1 MAKAKSEDQ
10 EPDFSG
16 LDDLPDEPVEA
27 PPQIEAEPEA
37 PESEEPETPGQPEAR
52 AEEPQEA
59 DPILEVGGI
68 SRKRSEWQKFLQD
81 SETWRNQA
89 SHFQGKYTDLLEQV
103 RGAKQQPTE
112 TESLQRGPTLDQI
125 RAYYAPVVRQIV
137 EKKPIGE
144 EWSVHGETWP
154 EVTADM
160 LYERD
165 RAHARMDRQDQEI
178 AALKAERQE
187 RITHDQEV
195 AFSGARQTFNDAL
208 DAMAGEEQFAS
219 FADAKARDGYRDYFI
234 ENFGH
239 LPLEKLTPDFVR
251 KQAVAYLAPAFE
263 QAIKAAQTKP
273 KPTRRNAAGEGSAA
287 RPSGRSVETDLEKAF
302 KELDEA

>member
-10 EPDFSG
+10 EPDFTG
-16 LDDLPDEPVEA
+16 LDDSPDEQPIEA
-27 PPQIEAEPEA
+27 PPQTEAEPEA
-37 PESEEPETPGQPEAR
+37 PESEEPEVPGQAAAPV
-52 AEEPQEA
+52 EEPQED
-59 DPILEVGGI
+59 DPLVEVAGI

-103 RGAKQQPTE
+103 RGAKPEPPVEGKPAQ
-112 TESLQRGPTLDQI
+112 GPTSEQIDQF
-125 RAYYAPVVRQIV
+125 YAPAVKAAV
-137 EKKPIGE
+137 EGKAFGE
-144 EWSVHGETWP
+144 ELAVFAETWP
-154 EVTADM
+154 SAFSQALFRFDTTDNRLAKLESVI
-160 LYERD
+160 LGYVQRD
-165 RAHARMDRQDQEI
+165 RE
-178 AALKAERQE
+178 
-187 RITHDQEV
+187 T

-219 FADAKARDGYRDYFI
+219 LADEKARDGYRAYFI